1 MKTFLISII
10 IGVSSHSLGQAPDVL
25 WTETFG
31 GSDNEVGYSVQ
42 QTTDGGYIIAGSTE
56 SFGAGNADVWLVKTD
71 ASGDTLWT
79 KTFGGSEL
87 DIGYSVQQTLEGGY
101 IIAGVSFSFGAD
113 VWLIKTD
120 ASGDTLWTKTF
131 GGSNYDFGRSVQ
143 QTIDGGYII
152 AGYTRSFGAGDEDVW
167 LIKTDASGDTLWT
180 KTFGG
185 SITDVG
191 YSVGGGYIA
200 GFSESF
206 GAGDGDFWLIKTDAS
221 GDTLWTNTFG
231 GIGTDCGY
239 SVQQTTDGGCIITGY
254 TRSFGAGN
262 EDVWLVKTD
271 ASGDTLWTKTIGG
284 IDTDRGYSV
293 QQTTDGGYIIVG
305 HTSSFGAGASDV
317 WLIKTTPDVSEVES
331 NTNLIPSDFSLYQNY
346 PNPFNPS
353 TTISWQVPV
362 GSWQTFKIYDVL
374 GNEVATLVDEYKPA
388 GSYEVEWNASG
399 LPSGIYFYQLK
410 TENFIETKKMIL
422 MQ

>member
-131 GGSNYDFGRSVQ
+131 GGSDRDRS
-143 QTIDGGYII
+143 
-152 AGYTRSFGAGDEDVW
+152 
-167 LIKTDASGDTLWT
+167 
-180 KTFGG
+180 
-185 SITDVG
+185 
-191 YSVGGGYIA
+191 
-200 GFSESF
+200 
-206 GAGDGDFWLIKTDAS
+206 
-221 GDTLWTNTFG
+221 
-231 GIGTDCGY
+231 Y

-422 MQ
+422 MK